1 MNRQNKVN
9 QEVKHSCPE
18 CGSSEMVQ
26 GFRTQ
31 TVEYGGLVSEP
42 YEQPG
47 LWCQSC
53 GEGLLSFK
61 EMEIGSREMHKLKAR
76 VEHLLQPSEVRR
88 VRKKL
93 RLTQKEAGLLL
104 GGGQNAFQKYE
115 SADILTSQAISNLL
129 RILDY
134 DPSGL
139 EVLRREISPRTP
151 RAVKARMSPTISL

>member
-1 MNRQNKVN
+1 MNKQNKVN
-9 QEVKHSCPE
+9 QEVKRSCPE
-18 CGSSEMVQ
+18 CGSSDMVQ

-53 GEGLLSFK
+53 GEGLISFK
-61 EMEIGSREMHKLKAR
+61 EMEVGSREMHKLKAR
-76 VEHLLQPSEVRR
+76 VEHLLPPSEVRR

-115 SADILTSQAISNLL
+115 SADVLTSQAISNLL
-129 RILDY
+129 RLLDH

-139 EVLRREISPRTP
+139 EVLRRESGP
-151 RAVKARMSPTISL
+151 RAARAANAAM